1 MGDLLV
7 HGRAEGRLP
16 PSHAVLDLTV
26 EAREPSSQEAALDR
40 AAVACTVVD
49 EAVQQRRQGTDPL
62 ICSAETSSIRT
73 AEYWEYG
80 SDGQRRR
87 LGWTAERATRIECAP
102 DADGLT
108 ALVGALIH
116 DDIRLSG
123 PHWHVAPDAAGWDAL
138 RTAAVVD
145 ARRRATAYAAGVDR
159 TVGAVMWIAEPG
171 LRKEPPGSALE
182 AFPAQAMSTV
192 GRARDSGDQT
202 ERLAVRIA
210 VEPVAVEITVEVGFD
225 LA

>member
-1 MGDLLV
+1 MGELLV
-7 HGRAEGRLP
+7 RGRAEGRLP
-16 PSHAVLDLTV
+16 PSHAVLDITV

-40 AAVACTVVD
+40 AAAACALVD
-49 EAVQQRRQGTDPL
+49 EVIQQRRHGADPL
-62 ICSAETSSIRT
+62 IRVAETSSIRT
-73 AEYWEYG
+73 AEYWEYRP
-80 SDGQRRR
+80 DGQRRR

-116 DDIRLSG
+116 DDIRISG

-159 TVGAVMWIAEPG
+159 TVGAVLWIAEPG
-171 LRKEPPGSALE
+171 LRKEPSVGAVE
-182 AFPAQAMSTV
+182 AFPAQVMSTV
-192 GRARDSGDQT
+192 GRARDSGDQA
-202 ERLAVRIA
+202 EPLAVRIA
-210 VEPVAVEITVEVGFD
+210 VEPVAVDITVEVGFD

>member
-1 MGDLLV
+1 MGNLLV
-7 HGRAEGRLP
+7 RGRAAGRIS
-16 PSHAVLDLTV
+16 PSHAVLNITV

-40 AAVACTVVD
+40 AAAACAVVD
-49 EAVQQRRQGTDPL
+49 EAVHQRRQGADRL
-62 ICSAETSSIRT
+62 IRAAETSSIRT
-73 AEYWEYG
+73 AEYVEYG
-80 SDGQRRR
+80 PDGRRRR
-87 LGWTAERATRIECAP
+87 LGWTAERGTRIECAP

-108 ALVGALIH
+108 ALVRALTH

-171 LRKEPPGSALE
+171 LRKEPPGGAME

-192 GRARDSGDQT
+192 GHARDSGDQA
-202 ERLAVRIA
+202 EPLAVRIA
-210 VEPVAVEITVEVGFD
+210 VEPVAVDITVEVGFD